1 MARKVG
7 IIIEQK
13 IITFADMTDTASGYQ
28 LSKMLSVPMPSP
40 NFYDSIDKAPTE
52 ELVKERNIIRDTLTK
67 EGFGDREAYFVIP
80 DYLASMQI
88 LNLPIITDKEIVSA
102 IELQADEFIPYP
114 LSKASY
120 DYQIIASD
128 KQKNAMS
135 VLVLVSLQDVI
146 KGIENFILDIG
157 LYPTSLESASSSLFK
172 ALFHKNHFIL
182 KEFVVLMNMEDRS
195 TQISVVNTK
204 NNLVI
209 MTYTINIG
217 STFFVHGIQNYAN
230 MLPQE
235 AAALFAK
242 PQVGEDTQQKKLL
255 GMLFD
260 EFSKE
265 LIKVMTSTFERLNL
279 MPQSLLLVGE
289 YASSLQSLCDAFPSN
304 QMPAPEIFTFEAL
317 AKALHITYSV
327 AIEPKKV
334 DPFVAAVSTCL

>member
-13 IITFADMTDTASGYQ
+13 TITFVDVTDTTGGYQ
-28 LSKMLSVPMPSP
+28 LSKVLSVPMPSP

-52 ELVKERNIIRDTLTK
+52 ELVKERNIVRDTLTK
-67 EGFGDREAYFVIP
+67 EGLGDREAYFVIP

-157 LYPTSLESASSSLFK
+157 LYPTSLESVSSSLFK
-172 ALFHKNHFIL
+172 SLFHKNHVAL
-182 KEFVVLMNMEDRS
+182 KELVVLMNMEDRS
-195 TQISVVNTK
+195 TQISVINTK

-230 MLPQE
+230 VLPQE

-242 PQVGEDTQQKKLL
+242 PQVTEENQQKKLL
-255 GMLFD
+255 SMLFD

-265 LIKVMTSTFERLNL
+265 LVKVMTSTLERLNL

-289 YASSLQSLCDAFPSN
+289 HAASLKLLFDAFPSS
-304 QMPAPEIFTFEAL
+304 QIPASEMLTFESM
-317 AKALHITYSV
+317 AKALHITPSIAV
-327 AIEPKKV
+327 EPKKV